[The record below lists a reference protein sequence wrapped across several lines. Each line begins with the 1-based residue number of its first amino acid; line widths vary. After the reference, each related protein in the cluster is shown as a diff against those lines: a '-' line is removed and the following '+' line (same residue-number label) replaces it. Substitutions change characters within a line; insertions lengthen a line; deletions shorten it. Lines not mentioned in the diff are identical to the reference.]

1 MGYLLTGEAISANLL
16 TGEATGMHLT
26 EALVQGVFEQH
37 ITSFCKKGS
46 QKLHA
51 LARIAHYMDF
61 KKPRSLMKSFE
72 ILQFNLCPLI
82 WMFHSRALN
91 NRINKLHERAL
102 RLVLQNK
109 NLSFNEL
116 TKLGNA
122 VTIHQRNLE
131 VFVPVI
137 FKVKNNLSPEIK
149 KQGFEFQEPYY
160 NYIKTTHYDIQS
172 VRFLGP
178 KIWAMVSQDIK
189 NCESLRTYHCMKS
202 VCIRSY
208 SGPHFPAFELNKE
221 R

>member
-1 MGYLLTGEAISANLL
+1 MIR
-16 TGEATGMHLT
+16 
-26 EALVQGVFEQH
+26 VF
-37 ITSFCKKGS
+37 IDRGGNFSKFIDWGS
-46 QKLHA
+46 HRDASHRGTCTA

-91 NRINKLHERAL
+91 NRINKLHEQAL

-109 NLSFNEL
+109 NLSFNKL

-137 FKVKNNLSPEIK
+137 FKVKI
-149 KQGFEFQEPYY
+149 
-160 NYIKTTHYDIQS
+160 
-172 VRFLGP
+172 
-178 KIWAMVSQDIK
+178 
-189 NCESLRTYHCMKS
+189 TYHLK
-202 VCIRSY
+202 
-208 SGPHFPAFELNKE
+208 
-221 R
+221 